1 MKISGRQ
8 YVAKVD
14 DKAAAKAEFEA
25 AVSRGMG
32 AGLVSQDARDAN
44 KFTVST
50 FVGAGAS
57 VVFRLVYEE
66 LLERKE
72 GSYQLVVKPAFNTI
86 VDDYKIEVTIKESLP
101 IKQLWT
107 SVETDNI
114 DPKQQK
120 EEGTKCNSLA
130 SNMELCSLTSVPV
143 EDKGVVKKGL
153 TTKISV
159 SPNAAEQKDMGDKK
173 MKKFVVR
180 YDVDRSN
187 QDNEVQV
194 VDGHFVH
201 FFVPDNLKTMAK
213 HVIFILDV
221 SGSMSG
227 EKLDQMKDAMF
238 TILNAMT
245 DRDSFNIIT
254 FSDHIRHFTDS
265 SKEGSGEYEKGS
277 GSGNSWEVE
286 HNPSSENPSI
296 MKATKDNRDKA
307 IKHVMNLRDGG
318 GTDIDSALKAG
329 LQVC

>member
-1 MKISGRQ
+1 MKIRGRQ

-72 GSYQLVVKPAFNTI
+72 GSYELVVKPAFNTI

-120 EEGTKCNSLA
+120 EDGTKCSSLA
-130 SNMELCSLTSVPV
+130 SNMELCSLASVPV
-143 EDKGVVKKGL
+143 KDKEVVKTGL

-159 SPNAAEQKDMGDKK
+159 SPNAAEQKNMGDKK

-180 YDVDRSN
+180 YDVDRSS

-213 HVIFILDV
+213 HVIFVLDI
-221 SGSMSG
+221 SGSMRG
-227 EKLDQMKDAMF
+227 EKLEQMKDAMF

-254 FSDHIRHFTDS
+254 FSNHIRHFTDS
-265 SKEGSGEYEKGS
+265 SEEGSGSLDSWGYKYNPPS
-277 GSGNSWEVE
+277 GK
-286 HNPSSENPSI
+286 PSI
-296 MKATKDNRDKA
+296 MKATKDNRNKA
-307 IKHVMNLRDGG
+307 IKYVMSLRAGG
-318 GTDIDSALKAG
+318 GTDIDAALKAG
-329 LQVC
+329 LQVNVTS